1 MQFCT
6 GKAKKSEGAVLG
18 PCPSVTSMA
27 GSCSGRRQVLQVS
40 LRGCILRSE
49 VRPRGGEVWLTAHR
63 CVPCPVEGVLEVGQ
77 AHRQTVFHPTMVAP
91 RRGCS
96 RPAHS
101 HSSVHWPA
109 GARGEQNSDP
119 DDQSGERQPWA
130 HSTARGHKPKAVVG
144 VQTSGI
150 PRRRPKQKFV
160 ISVYGRM

>member
-1 MQFCT
+1 
-6 GKAKKSEGAVLG
+6 
-18 PCPSVTSMA
+18 MA

-49 VRPRGGEVWLTAHR
+49 VRPHGGEVWLTAHR

-101 HSSVHWPA
+101 HSNVHWPA

-130 HSTARGHKPKAVVG
+130 HSTARGHLSRRQWWVCRHRASPGGGRSRSSSSRCMVACSSPRLVGDTVVHLG
-144 VQTSGI
+144 L
-150 PRRRPKQKFV
+150 
-160 ISVYGRM
+160 